1 VAVVPGHGGDYKYE
15 GLQVLLTVPLGFV
28 HIAFYALAFYLIVVV
43 GPLVAVVVIAFGVL
57 EIAAGRTMVTGPG
70 VLRHSLV
77 GAGGVTIAFSGAC
90 LVFILSLL
98 G

>member
-1 VAVVPGHGGDYKYE
+1 VAVVPGNRGAYKYE

-28 HIAFYALAFYLIVVV
+28 HIALYVLAFYLIVAV
-43 GPLVAVVVIAFGVL
+43 GPLIAVVVIAFGVL
-57 EIAAGRTMVTGPG
+57 EIAAGRTMATGPG
-70 VLRHSLV
+70 VLKHSLV

-90 LVFILSLL
+90 LVFILTLL

>member
-1 VAVVPGHGGDYKYE
+1 MPANRGAYKYE

-28 HIAFYALAFYLIVVV
+28 HIAFYAFAFYLIVVV
-43 GPLVAVVVIAFGVL
+43 GPLITLVVLAVGAL
-57 EIAAGRTMVTGPG
+57 EIAAGRTMASGPG
-70 VLRHSLV
+70 VLKHSLV

-90 LVFILSLL
+90 LVFMLILL